1 MNAKRTLFTATGLW
15 VSLGAVA
22 LAFMWH
28 ISVGAKAIPLEIV
41 WQALVSPEEGV
52 FDHVVV
58 RDLRMPRA
66 IFAISVGAAL
76 AVAGALM
83 QGVTRNPLAEPAILG
98 LMAGA
103 TFAVIIGIGWF
114 QLAGTAYV
122 PLFAAIGALG
132 GGILVFTIA
141 GAAPGG
147 ATPLTLILAG
157 AAVGGF
163 LYAIEHAAILLN
175 EDAFRDFRVWLSG
188 SLSGRDMETYLWAL
202 PWFGGGL
209 IAALVIARQ
218 VTALAMGEET
228 AAGLGVDT
236 VKIKAV
242 ALVSVVALTAA
253 AVSIAGPLGFVGL
266 VIPHVVRLFVGSDYR
281 LIVPFSAIVGA
292 GYVLVVDIAARVV
305 LAPIEIS
312 TGIVTTMLGAPVFI
326 WLVRARL

>member
-1 MNAKRTLFTATGLW
+1 MNATRTIFAAAGFWLCLAG
-15 VSLGAVA
+15 VA
-22 LAFMWH
+22 LAFLWH
-28 ISVGAKAIPLEIV
+28 FSVGATAIPIATV
-41 WQALVSPEEGV
+41 WEALISPQQGV
-52 FDHVVV
+52 FDHIVV

-66 IFAISVGAAL
+66 IFALSVGAAL

-103 TFAVIIGIGWF
+103 TFAVIIGIGWY
-114 QLAGTAYV
+114 QLAGTALV
-122 PLFAAIGALG
+122 PLFAAVGALFG
-132 GGILVFTIA
+132 GLLVWTIA

-157 AAVGGF
+157 AAVSGF
-163 LYAIEHAAILLN
+163 LYAIEQAAILLN

-188 SLSGRDMETYLWAL
+188 SLAGRDIATFLWAL
-202 PWFGGGL
+202 PWFAAGL
-209 IAALVIARQ
+209 IVAMVIARQ

-228 AAGLGVDT
+228 AAGLGVNT
-236 VKIKAV
+236 VRIKFA
-242 ALVSVVALTAA
+242 ALASVVALTAA
-253 AVSIAGPLGFVGL
+253 AVSIAGPMGFVGL
-266 VIPHVVRLFVGSDYR
+266 FIPHVVRLFLGSDYR

-292 GYVLVVDIAARVV
+292 GYVLIVDIAARVV
-305 LAPIEIS
+305 LAPVEIS

>member
-1 MNAKRTLFTATGLW
+1 MTATRSILTAGGFWLCI
-15 VSLGAVA
+15 GAVA

-28 ISVGAKAIPLEIV
+28 ISVGAKAIPLATV
-41 WQALVSPEEGV
+41 WEALVSPEDGV

-66 IFAISVGAAL
+66 IFALSVGAAL

-103 TFAVIIGIGWF
+103 TFAVILGIGWF
-114 QLAGTAYV
+114 ELAGTAYV
-122 PLFAAIGALG
+122 PLFAAVGALIGAVLTW
-132 GGILVFTIA
+132 TIA

-147 ATPLTLILAG
+147 ATPLTLILSG
-157 AAVGGF
+157 AAVSGF
-163 LYAIEHAAILLN
+163 LYAIEQAAILLN
-175 EDAFRDFRVWLSG
+175 EEAFRNFRVWLSG
-188 SLSGRDMETYLWAL
+188 SLAGRDMDTYLWAL
-202 PWFGGGL
+202 PWFAAGL
-209 IAALVIARQ
+209 IAAMVIARQ

-236 VKIKAV
+236 VRIKLI
-242 ALVSVVALTAA
+242 ALIAVVALTAA
-253 AVSIAGPLGFVGL
+253 AVSVAGPLGFVGL

-281 LIVPFSAIVGA
+281 LIVPFSAVVGA
-292 GYVLVVDIAARVV
+292 GYVLVVDIVSRVV
-305 LAPIEIS
+305 LAPLEIS

-326 WLVRARL
+326 WLVRAKL